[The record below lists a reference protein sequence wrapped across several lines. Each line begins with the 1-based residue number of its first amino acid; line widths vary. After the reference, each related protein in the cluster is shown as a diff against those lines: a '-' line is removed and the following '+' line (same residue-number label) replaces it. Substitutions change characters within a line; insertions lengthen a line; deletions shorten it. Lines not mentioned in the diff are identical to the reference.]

1 MATND
6 PNIATNDPYNIQI
19 PGQNPNPIQATGVPP
34 AGSPGLPIPG
44 MSNLPN
50 LGTGPNNT
58 SPNTGGVAGAMGVPM
73 SNLPNLG
80 TGPGNVSPNT
90 GGVAADA
97 SGYGSTGTAP
107 ATAGTDTS
115 AAGPDM
121 STAALT
127 AMMEQY
133 GAAQGRSPADLAST
147 EASDAAYWIPKI
159 QAGGPSQLAYWQSRM
174 QSPPGQGSNAPGV
187 NTPASTAAGTS
198 TYVPMPT
205 AAVAPAAAPTTTSS
219 AIGGTTPG
227 QGTDLYNMLMTRASQ
242 SEIIDPNDPTIKA
255 QVDPQVAQLQRA
267 NQQNLAADA
276 ERAGS
281 NANIGAETRAGAE
294 NVGTQAA
301 GIEGAVMG
309 QQLAA
314 RQAEIQQALS
324 GAQGLLTN
332 EQQMNLQEELA
343 KLQLAQQ
350 QNQFTQSQGQQLG
363 EYTQGQAQQAAQFGQ
378 TLGQNAYQFGTNTQL
393 NAAGL

>member
-1 MATND
+1 MATQD

-19 PGQNPNPIQATGVPP
+19 PGQPTSTTPPIPGVVQPP
-34 AGSPGLPIPG
+34 PVGSPGLPAP
-44 MSNLPN
+44 L
-50 LGTGPNNT
+50 
-58 SPNTGGVAGAMGVPM
+58 
-73 SNLPNLG
+73 
-80 TGPGNVSPNT
+80 
-90 GGVAADA
+90 
-97 SGYGSTGTAP
+97 TAP
-107 ATAGTDTS
+107 ANDPSYYGTTGNPSPNYPTSQLAPGATAPTDPGVAPSVPAAS

-127 AMMEQY
+127 AMMEGY
-133 GAAQGRSPADLAST
+133 GAAQGRSAADLAST

-227 QGTDLYNMLMTRASQ
+227 QGTDLYNTLMKRASQ